1 VSPAAPDAR
10 IVILGGGFGGLYA
23 ARVLG
28 AGGVNVTLVDRRNF
42 HLFQPLLYQVATGGL
57 SPGDIASPIRA
68 VLRKYPRVRVVLG
81 EVVDIDPAERH
92 VVLRD
97 GERLP
102 YDRLIVSTGSSTSYF
117 GHDDWERRAIG
128 LKHVE
133 EALDMRG
140 RILRAFESAERET
153 DDARR
158 DRLLTFVIVGG
169 GPTGVELAG
178 AVSELARG
186 TLVHD
191 FRRFDPRR
199 ARVILVEGGPRLLSA
214 FPARLSARAH
224 RSLENLGVDIRADTV
239 VTDIGEDTVTTRHG
253 EHITTIGA
261 ATVLWAAGVTIG
273 GLGARIAERL
283 GATRDRGGR
292 IHVNPDLSVPGHP
305 DVFIAGDMAHID
317 GPGGA
322 PLPGLA
328 PVAMQEGRYIA
339 RRILG
344 RRGADRPFRYRDKG
358 QLAVIGR
365 NAAVADFGRV
375 SFGGFPAWFL
385 WLFVHITYLIDY
397 DNKILV
403 LLQWAFSYFTRKRG
417 ARLITGGSDG

>member
-1 VSPAAPDAR
+1 MSPPAADPR

-28 AGGVNVTLVDRRNF
+28 AGGANVTLVDRRNF

-81 EVVDIDPAERH
+81 EVVDIDPAGRH
-92 VVLRD
+92 VVLRG

-117 GHDDWERRAIG
+117 GHDDWAQRATG

-133 EALDMRG
+133 EALEVRG

-153 DDARR
+153 DDARLPR
-158 DRLLTFVIVGG
+158 WLTFVIVGG

-186 TLVHD
+186 TLVRD
-191 FRRFDPRR
+191 FRRFDPRA
-199 ARVILVEGGPRLLSA
+199 ARVVLVEAGPRLLST
-214 FPARLSARAH
+214 FPPSLSTRAH
-224 RSLENLGVDIRADTV
+224 RSLERLGVDIRTDTV
-239 VTDIGEDTVTTRHG
+239 VTGIDDDRVITRHG
-253 EHITTIGA
+253 DASATIA
-261 ATVLWAAGVTIG
+261 TATVLWAAGVSIG
-273 GLGARIAERL
+273 NFGARVAERL
-283 GATRDRGGR
+283 GVQPDRGGR
-292 IHVNPDLSVPGHP
+292 IPVNADLSVPGHP
-305 DVFIAGDMAHID
+305 DVFIAGDMARID
-317 GPGGA
+317 GPGGV

-344 RRGADRPFRYRDKG
+344 RRGADQPFRYFNKG

-375 SFGGFPAWFL
+375 RFGGFPAWFL
-385 WLFVHITYLIDY
+385 WLFVHIAYLIEY

-403 LLQWAFSYFTRKRG
+403 LVNWAFSYFTRKRG